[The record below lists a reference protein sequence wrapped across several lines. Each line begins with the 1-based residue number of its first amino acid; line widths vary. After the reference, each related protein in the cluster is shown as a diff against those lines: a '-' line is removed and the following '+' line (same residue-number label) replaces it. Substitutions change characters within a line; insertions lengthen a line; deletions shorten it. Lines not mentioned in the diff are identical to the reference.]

1 MKKIFQI
8 FARDMRRLFTNPAAA
23 IVMVGVC
30 VLPSL
35 YAWFNIAANMDPYG
49 NTSNIKVAIANCDAG
64 ASTETMSLDAG
75 GTIVDTLKKN
85 KQLGWTFVDEKQ
97 AKAGVTSGKYYA
109 AIVIPEN
116 FSESLLSIL
125 DGEVKQPELDYYI
138 NEKKNAIAPKIT
150 ATGASTIQ
158 QQINDTFSSVAAE
171 TVSELIRTSA
181 GDLTGKIDKS
191 NSELSTA
198 LSETR
203 DNLKEYQ
210 KVLKNFEETSGSS
223 EKLIKD
229 ALETL
234 DAVSSAADS
243 GSKTLTDT
251 TALLAASRQ
260 SLGSFSSQFSSALSN
275 GETLLNNTYASA
287 IVKLGT
293 FETKASQVN
302 TVIGDSIDSVTS
314 LNQKQAE
321 LLAEL
326 QKLHES
332 IGSDSTLSELIGEK
346 ITVLQQ
352 QNASF
357 QELLDSLSTSNSSI
371 QEAMTTAQNT
381 RTSLEKLVTD
391 SRSSLQ
397 TYRNSLNESLIPKLS
412 QSMDTLSTLS
422 GTLTATLSDVN
433 PTIEQLKLIL
443 TQLDTSL
450 SDSSAALG
458 QTGGVLDTIDQQLS
472 TITTDLGVLQSSDIY
487 NQLITLKGLDVDSI
501 SDFMSS
507 PVSIQSKVLY
517 EVENYGSGMTP
528 FYTNLALWVG
538 GLILVSILKQEVDK
552 DEKISRFTPSQA
564 YFGRWL
570 VFVIMGLIQG
580 FIVCAGDILLLKT
593 QCLHPAAFILAGMFC
608 SFVYVNL
615 IYAMALTFKH
625 IGKALAVLLVILQ
638 IPGSSGTYPIEM
650 TPVFFRKLHPL
661 LPFSYGI
668 SAMRECIAGFYGH
681 TYAKNLGIL
690 ALFLLLA
697 LFIGLVLR
705 LLLMNLNHLF
715 DRRLAETDLMLGETA
730 SDELQRP
737 QMQLMLRALM
747 RDDEARKEFMEKS
760 ERFERRYPYLIRY
773 GFLAIVI
780 IPLIFLILMFSLESK
795 IVYLILW
802 IVSLIALVLYLICV
816 EYIHDKI
823 RRQMELGGITS
834 EDLVH
839 VIEEEKER

>member
-64 ASTETMSLDAG
+64 ASTEMMSLDAG

-116 FSESLLSIL
+116 FSELLLSIL

-251 TALLAASRQ
+251 TALLATSRQ
-260 SLGSFSSQFSSALSN
+260 TLGSFSSQFSSALSN

-287 IVKLGT
+287 VVKLGT

-314 LNQKQAE
+314 
-321 LLAEL
+321 
-326 QKLHES
+326 
-332 IGSDSTLSELIGEK
+332 SEPE
-346 ITVLQQ
+346 
-352 QNASF
+352 
-357 QELLDSLSTSNSSI
+357 
-371 QEAMTTAQNT
+371 
-381 RTSLEKLVTD
+381 
-391 SRSSLQ
+391 
-397 TYRNSLNESLIPKLS
+397 
-412 QSMDTLSTLS
+412 
-422 GTLTATLSDVN
+422 
-433 PTIEQLKLIL
+433 
-443 TQLDTSL
+443 
-450 SDSSAALG
+450 
-458 QTGGVLDTIDQQLS
+458 TG
-472 TITTDLGVLQSSDIY
+472 
-487 NQLITLKGLDVDSI
+487 
-501 SDFMSS
+501 
-507 PVSIQSKVLY
+507 
-517 EVENYGSGMTP
+517 
-528 FYTNLALWVG
+528 
-538 GLILVSILKQEVDK
+538 
-552 DEKISRFTPSQA
+552 R
-564 YFGRWL
+564 
-570 VFVIMGLIQG
+570 
-580 FIVCAGDILLLKT
+580 
-593 QCLHPAAFILAGMFC
+593 
-608 SFVYVNL
+608 
-615 IYAMALTFKH
+615 
-625 IGKALAVLLVILQ
+625 
-638 IPGSSGTYPIEM
+638 
-650 TPVFFRKLHPL
+650 
-661 LPFSYGI
+661 
-668 SAMRECIAGFYGH
+668 IA
-681 TYAKNLGIL
+681 
-690 ALFLLLA
+690 
-697 LFIGLVLR
+697 R
-705 LLLMNLNHLF
+705 
-715 DRRLAETDLMLGETA
+715 
-730 SDELQRP
+730 
-737 QMQLMLRALM
+737 
-747 RDDEARKEFMEKS
+747 
-760 ERFERRYPYLIRY
+760 
-773 GFLAIVI
+773 
-780 IPLIFLILMFSLESK
+780 
-795 IVYLILW
+795 
-802 IVSLIALVLYLICV
+802 
-816 EYIHDKI
+816 
-823 RRQMELGGITS
+823 
-834 EDLVH
+834 
-839 VIEEEKER
+839 